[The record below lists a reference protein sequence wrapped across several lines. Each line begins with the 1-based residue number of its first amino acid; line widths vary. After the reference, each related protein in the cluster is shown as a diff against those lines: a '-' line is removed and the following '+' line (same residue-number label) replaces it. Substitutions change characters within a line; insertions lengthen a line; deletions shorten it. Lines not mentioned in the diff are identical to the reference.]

1 MEIVLL
7 EDVKALGKKGQIVKV
22 NDGYARNFI
31 LPKKL
36 GVEATSKNLN
46 DLKLQKANAEKVAA
60 EQLAAA
66 KELAE
71 KIEKLT
77 VTLKMKAGE
86 GGKAFGSVSSKEI
99 AAAAADQLKLDI
111 DKKKLVLPETIFN
124 AILQFMD
131 NVVEEYV
138 FEAEY
143 PAFTEEEAEYENG
156 VMNIK
161 TDAAFNKLM
170 SQFLERLQELDEKID
185 HFAVNELKD
194 YLLG

>member
-99 AAAAADQLKLDI
+99 GKAIEDQIGLEI
-111 DKKKLVLPETIFN
+111 DKKKLVLPE
-124 AILQFMD
+124 
-131 NVVEEYV
+131 
-138 FEAEY
+138 
-143 PAFTEEEAEYENG
+143 P
-156 VMNIK
+156 IK
-161 TDAAFNKLM
+161 TFGTNGGVR
-170 SQFLERLQELDEKID
+170 F
-185 HFAVNELKD
+185 
-194 YLLG
+194 YG

>member
-46 DLKLQKANAEKVAA
+46 DLKLQKANAAKVAA

-71 KIEKLT
+71 KIEAVS

-99 AAAAADQLKLDI
+99 AAAAAEQLNLDI
-111 DKKKLVLPETIFN
+111 DKKKLVLPE
-124 AILQFMD
+124 
-131 NVVEEYV
+131 
-138 FEAEY
+138 
-143 PAFTEEEAEYENG
+143 P
-156 VMNIK
+156 IK
-161 TDAAFNKLM
+161 TFGNNEVPVKL
-170 SQFLERLQELDEKID
+170 
-185 HFAVNELKD
+185 HKD
-194 YLLG
+194 VTAKLTVKVTEA